1 MLSGYVN
8 NRINKNANIK
18 TAKQAMQDSLLN

>member
-18 TAKQAMQDSLLN
+18 KAKQAMQDSLLN